1 MILDLNELFS
11 SAQAITADAASTNVV
26 DTGSPGTVYGAASA
40 LTRDLGK
47 GTPVPLCIRIVEAF
61 NNLTS
66 LQIKYQ
72 MATDAAFTTPV
83 DVVLSPVYTLAQL
96 TAGVYIQPDAVP
108 AGANL
113 RYHRL
118 YYDITGT
125 APSTGQITAGF
136 SMGNQT
142 NALL

>member
-11 SAQAITADAASTNVV
+11 SAQAITATAASTNVI
-26 DTGSPGTVYGAASA
+26 DTGAPGTVYGAASA

-47 GTPVPLCIRIVEAF
+47 GNPVPLCIRTVQAF

-83 DVVLSPVYTLAQL
+83 DVIISPAYTLAQL
-96 TAGVYIQPDAVP
+96 TAGVHLLPDMVP
-108 AGANL
+108 GGANL

-118 YYDITGT
+118 NYIVVGT
-125 APSTGQITAGF
+125 APTTGQITAGF

-142 NALL
+142 NSVL